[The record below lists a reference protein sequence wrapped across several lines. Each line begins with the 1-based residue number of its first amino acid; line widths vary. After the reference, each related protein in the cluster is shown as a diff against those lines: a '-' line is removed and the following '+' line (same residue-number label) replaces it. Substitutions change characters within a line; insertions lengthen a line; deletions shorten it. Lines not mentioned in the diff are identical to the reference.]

1 MTELERTKRAAI
13 RLLSEGYAT
22 PAEIANALGR
32 SRQIVR
38 HWAQGTDWEQKRTN
52 RIKARLDRLIAG
64 NAPAKDA

>member
-32 SRQIVR
+32 SRQIVL
-38 HWAQGTDWEQKRTN
+38 HWSRGTDWQQKRTN
-52 RIKARLDRLIAG
+52 RIKARLDRLIASYKPDQEG
-64 NAPAKDA
+64 